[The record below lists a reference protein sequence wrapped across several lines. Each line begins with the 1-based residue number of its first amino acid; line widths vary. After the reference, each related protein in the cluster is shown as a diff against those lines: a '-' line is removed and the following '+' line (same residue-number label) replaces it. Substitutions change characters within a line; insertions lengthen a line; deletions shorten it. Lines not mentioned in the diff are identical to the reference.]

1 MELFF
6 VCKWRAMFS
15 YVAYGLNIES
25 EVHLPEL
32 SAGRS
37 TRPDVIVRR
46 DRIDTFE
53 PNITHRNHR
62 ACFDDIQFSYDGV
75 GRFRVRRGREI
86 VVAAEPGADSTFLR
100 VCLLGPALAALL
112 HQRGLLVLHG
122 SALKMN
128 GQGIAFLGGKGW
140 GKSTLAAYMHSRGHT
155 FLADDLVALGARLGE
170 PVQLTP
176 GFPHLKLWPN
186 SAIYLQL
193 DLNKMTRLHP
203 AVEKR
208 GHRLDG
214 DLPPALSNLRSI
226 YVLDIGDREMIER
239 LEPRQAFVELVRH
252 TFLAGYLAP
261 TGTAPVHLD
270 QCAKVVSS
278 VPIYSL
284 RRPRTLL
291 RLPELAGL
299 LEDHIAN

>member
-1 MELFF
+1 MKIRQCL
-6 VCKWRAMFS
+6 

-53 PNITHRNHR
+53 PNIIHRNHR

-75 GRFRVRRGREI
+75 GKFRVRRGREI
-86 VVAAEPGADSTFLR
+86 VVAAEPGADSIFLR

-128 GQGIAFLGGKGW
+128 GEGVAFLGGKGW
-140 GKSTLAAYMHSRGHT
+140 GKSTLAAYMHSRGHM
-155 FLADDLVALGARLGE
+155 FLADDLVALGARSAE
-170 PVQLTP
+170 PVQLVP

-203 AVEKR
+203 EVEKR

-214 DLPPALSNLRSI
+214 DLPPALSTAQYAGHWGEGR
-226 YVLDIGDREMIER
+226 DRAHRAKTGVCGTSATYISRR
-239 LEPRQAFVELVRH
+239 LSGANWDGPCAPGSVWEGCELCAHLFVEEAAH
-252 TFLAGYLAP
+252 SIEA
-261 TGTAPVHLD
+261 
-270 QCAKVVSS
+270 S
-278 VPIYSL
+278 
-284 RRPRTLL
+284 
-291 RLPELAGL
+291 
-299 LEDHIAN
+299 